1 MWALMAIWAVNR
13 TISLNN
19 DDCASCA
26 QSPDLSTEFLWGRVG
41 TIQYRNPSLVN
52 LPLPPVLDFSVQ
64 YVQVDCATAPYTTAD
79 VGLPSA
85 LLHNTGLTSFFR
97 YAVQPHSY
105 QPLGMD

>member
-1 MWALMAIWAVNR
+1 MTAPAAPSPR
-13 TISLNN
+13 TS
-19 DDCASCA
+19 A
-26 QSPDLSTEFLWGRVG
+26 QNSSGAGSVQF
-41 TIQYRNPSLVN
+41 SFALVN
-52 LPLPPVLDFSVQ
+52 LPLPSVPDFSVQ